1 MGVSLSCLFVFRRSK
16 TSDAKSGDGSLVLPR
31 LLPFPP
37 SSERLDSV
45 LPDQTSLTSIRRTRS
60 STSIIT
66 LPVPTI
72 KRMGR
77 SRQGQGRVGIV
88 HAGHG
93 RRRYPLRRRVRIDH
107 AGIPRTV
114 YVVIS
119 RKRSSVGSLPSF
131 RISRKGLSAGEI
143 VFEVVGFVVFL
154 PFSETTEVSRRGLS
168 SGPD

>member
-1 MGVSLSCLFVFRRSK
+1 MQRQITCSSSTPSLSSK
-16 TSDAKSGDGSLVLPR
+16 L
-31 LLPFPP
+31 
-37 SSERLDSV
+37 ERLNSL
-45 LPDQTSLTSIRRTRS
+45 LPDQPSLTPIRRTRS

-66 LPVPTI
+66 LPVPTL
-72 KRMGR
+72 KRMRR
-77 SRQGQGRVGIV
+77 SREGQGRVGVV

-93 RRRYPLRRRVRIDH
+93 RRYPLRRRVRIDH
-107 AGIPRTV
+107 PGIPCTV